1 MDENQ
6 VIWRELRTKQNQL
19 DLLDERNRSIRQ
31 QREEQF
37 EDLQQKRNQ
46 LLHMIE
52 GKYQMMQHYL
62 GQVDVDTTEERA
74 RLNRIASDFSQ
85 AVSIGFIR
93 NQRALEQSIEKEEI
107 EYRRERRKLE
117 DDIDTLHRRKMKFD
131 QEKKE
136 GIAYV

>member
-1 MDENQ
+1 MDESQ
-6 VIWRELRTKQNQL
+6 VIWQKLRTKQKHL

-37 EDLQQKRNQ
+37 EDLQQKRDQ
-46 LLHMIE
+46 LLHMME
-52 GKYQMMQHYL
+52 GKYQMIQHTL

-117 DDIDTLHRRKMKFD
+117 EDIDTLHRRKMKFD
-131 QEKKE
+131 QEKKK
-136 GIAYV
+136 G

>member
-6 VIWRELRTKQNQL
+6 VIWQELRTKQNHL

-46 LLHMIE
+46 LLHMME
-52 GKYQMMQHYL
+52 GKYQMIQHTL

-74 RLNRIASDFSQ
+74 RLNRVASDFSQ
-85 AVSIGFIR
+85 AVSMGFIR
-93 NQRALEQSIEKEEI
+93 NQRALEQRIEKEEI
-107 EYRRERRKLE
+107 EYRLERRKLE
-117 DDIDTLHRRKMKFD
+117 DDIYTLHRRKMKLD
-131 QEKKE
+131 QEKRK
-136 GIAYV
+136 G

>member
-6 VIWRELRTKQNQL
+6 VIWQKLRTKQNNL
-19 DLLDERNRSIRQ
+19 ESLDERNRSIRQ

-46 LLHMIE
+46 LLHMME
-52 GKYQMMQHYL
+52 RKYQMMQHYL

-85 AVSIGFIR
+85 AVSMGYTR
-93 NQRALEQSIEKEEI
+93 NQRTLEQRIENEEI
-107 EYRRERRKLE
+107 DYRRERRKLE
-117 DDIDTLHRRKMKFD
+117 DDIDTLHRKKMKLD
-131 QEKKE
+131 QEKRK
-136 GIAYV
+136 G

>member
-37 EDLQQKRNQ
+37 EDLQQKQNQ

-117 DDIDTLHRRKMKFD
+117 DDIDTLHRQKMKLE
-131 QEKKE
+131 QEKRK
-136 GIAYV
+136 G

>member
-6 VIWRELRTKQNQL
+6 VIWQELRTKQNHL

-31 QREEQF
+31 QREKQF
-37 EDLQQKRNQ
+37 EDLQQKRDQ
-46 LLHMIE
+46 LLHMME
-52 GKYQMMQHYL
+52 SKHQMMQHYL

-117 DDIDTLHRRKMKFD
+117 EDIDTLHRRKMKFD
-131 QEKKE
+131 QEKKK
-136 GIAYV
+136 G

>member
-6 VIWRELRTKQNQL
+6 VIWQKLRTKQNNL
-19 DLLDERNRSIRQ
+19 ESLDERNRSIRQ

-46 LLHMIE
+46 LLYMME
-52 GKYQMMQHYL
+52 GKYQIMQHYL

-74 RLNRIASDFSQ
+74 RLNGIASDFSQ
-85 AVSIGFIR
+85 AVSMGYTR
-93 NQRALEQSIEKEEI
+93 NQRTLEQRIENEEI

-117 DDIDTLHRRKMKFD
+117 DDIDTLHRQKMKLE
-131 QEKKE
+131 QEKRK
-136 GIAYV
+136 G

>member
-6 VIWRELRTKQNQL
+6 VIWQELRTKQNNL
-19 DLLDERNRSIRQ
+19 DSLDERNRSIRQ
-31 QREEQF
+31 QREKQF

-46 LLHMIE
+46 LLYMME

-62 GQVDVDTTEERA
+62 GQVDVDTNEERA

-85 AVSIGFIR
+85 AVSMGYTR
-93 NQRALEQSIEKEEI
+93 NQRTLEQRIENEEI

-117 DDIDTLHRRKMKFD
+117 DDIDTLHRKKMKLN
-131 QEKKE
+131 QEKRK
-136 GIAYV
+136 G

>member
-1 MDENQ
+1 MDESQ
-6 VIWRELRTKQNQL
+6 VIWQKLRTKQNHL

-37 EDLQQKRNQ
+37 ENLQQKRDQ
-46 LLHMIE
+46 LLHMME
-52 GKYQMMQHYL
+52 GKYQMIKHTL

-117 DDIDTLHRRKMKFD
+117 EDIDTLHRRKMKFD
-131 QEKKE
+131 QEKKK
-136 GIAYV
+136 G

>member
-6 VIWRELRTKQNQL
+6 VIWQELRTKQNHL

-37 EDLQQKRNQ
+37 EDLQQKRDQ
-46 LLHMIE
+46 LLHMME
-52 GKYQMMQHYL
+52 GKYQMIQHTL

-117 DDIDTLHRRKMKFD
+117 EDIDTLHRRKMKLE
-131 QEKKE
+131 QEKRK
-136 GIAYV
+136 G

>member
-6 VIWRELRTKQNQL
+6 VIWQELRTKQNNL
-19 DLLDERNRSIRQ
+19 DSLDERNRSIRQ
-31 QREEQF
+31 QREKQF

-46 LLHMIE
+46 LLYMME

-117 DDIDTLHRRKMKFD
+117 EDIDTLHRRKTTLE
-131 QEKKE
+131 QEKRK
-136 GIAYV
+136 G

>member
-1 MDENQ
+1 MDESQ
-6 VIWRELRTKQNQL
+6 VIWQKLRTKQNHL

-37 EDLQQKRNQ
+37 EDLQQKRDQ
-46 LLHMIE
+46 LLHMME
-52 GKYQMMQHYL
+52 GKYQMIQHTL

-117 DDIDTLHRRKMKFD
+117 DDIDTLHRQKMKLD
-131 QEKKE
+131 QEKRK
-136 GIAYV
+136 G

>member
-6 VIWRELRTKQNQL
+6 VIWQELRTKQNNL
-19 DLLDERNRSIRQ
+19 DSLDERNRSIRQ
-31 QREEQF
+31 QREKQF

-46 LLHMIE
+46 LLYMME

-85 AVSIGFIR
+85 AVSMGYTR
-93 NQRALEQSIEKEEI
+93 NQRTLEQRIENEEI
-107 EYRRERRKLE
+107 EYRRERRKME
-117 DDIDTLHRRKMKFD
+117 DDIDTLHRKKMKLN
-131 QEKKE
+131 QEKRK
-136 GIAYV
+136 G

>member
-1 MDENQ
+1 MDESQ
-6 VIWRELRTKQNQL
+6 VIWQKLRTKQNHL

-46 LLHMIE
+46 LLHMME

-62 GQVDVDTTEERA
+62 GQVDVDTTGERA

-117 DDIDTLHRRKMKFD
+117 EDIDTLHRRKTTLE
-131 QEKKE
+131 QEKRK
-136 GIAYV
+136 G

>member
-6 VIWRELRTKQNQL
+6 VIWQELRTKQNNL
-19 DLLDERNRSIRQ
+19 DSLDERNRSIRQ

-46 LLHMIE
+46 LLYMME

-117 DDIDTLHRRKMKFD
+117 EDIDTLHRRKTTLE
-131 QEKKE
+131 QEKRK
-136 GIAYV
+136 G

>member
-6 VIWRELRTKQNQL
+6 VIWQELRTKQNHL

-37 EDLQQKRNQ
+37 ENLQQKRNQ
-46 LLHMIE
+46 LLYMME

-117 DDIDTLHRRKMKFD
+117 EDIDTLHRRKMKLD
-131 QEKKE
+131 QEKKK
-136 GIAYV
+136 G

>member
-6 VIWRELRTKQNQL
+6 VIWQELRTKQNNL
-19 DLLDERNRSIRQ
+19 DSLDERNRSIRQ

-46 LLHMIE
+46 LLYMME

-117 DDIDTLHRRKMKFD
+117 EDIDTLHRLKTTLE
-131 QEKKE
+131 QEKRK
-136 GIAYV
+136 G

>member
-6 VIWRELRTKQNQL
+6 VIWQELRTKQNHL

-37 EDLQQKRNQ
+37 ENLQQKRNQ

-117 DDIDTLHRRKMKFD
+117 DDIDTLHRQKMKLE
-131 QEKKE
+131 QEKRK
-136 GIAYV
+136 G

>member
-6 VIWRELRTKQNQL
+6 VIWQELRTKQNNL
-19 DLLDERNRSIRQ
+19 DSLDERNRSIRQ
-31 QREEQF
+31 QREKQF

-46 LLHMIE
+46 LLYMME

-93 NQRALEQSIEKEEI
+93 NQRALEQRIEKEEI

-117 DDIDTLHRRKMKFD
+117 EDIDTLHRRKMKLD
-131 QEKKE
+131 QEKKK
-136 GIAYV
+136 G

>member
-1 MDENQ
+1 MDESQ
-6 VIWRELRTKQNQL
+6 VTKQNHL

-37 EDLQQKRNQ
+37 EDLQQKRDQ
-46 LLHMIE
+46 LLHMME
-52 GKYQMMQHYL
+52 GKYQMIRHTL

-117 DDIDTLHRRKMKFD
+117 EDIDTLHRRKMKFD
-131 QEKKE
+131 QEKKK
-136 GIAYV
+136 G

>member
-31 QREEQF
+31 QREKQF

-52 GKYQMMQHYL
+52 GKYQMIQHTL
-62 GQVDVDTTEERA
+62 GQGTWILLR
-74 RLNRIASDFSQ
+74 
-85 AVSIGFIR
+85 
-93 NQRALEQSIEKEEI
+93 KE
-107 EYRRERRKLE
+107 
-117 DDIDTLHRRKMKFD
+117 HS
-131 QEKKE
+131 
-136 GIAYV
+136 

>member
-1 MDENQ
+1 MDESQ
-6 VIWRELRTKQNQL
+6 VIWQKLRTKQNHL

-37 EDLQQKRNQ
+37 EDLQQKRDQ
-46 LLHMIE
+46 LLHMME
-52 GKYQMMQHYL
+52 GKYQMIQHTL

-117 DDIDTLHRRKMKFD
+117 EDIDTLHRRKTTLE
-131 QEKKE
+131 QEKRK
-136 GIAYV
+136 G

>member
-6 VIWRELRTKQNQL
+6 VIWQELRTKQNHL

-37 EDLQQKRNQ
+37 ENLQQKRNQ
-46 LLHMIE
+46 LLHMME
-52 GKYQMMQHYL
+52 RKYQMMQHYL
-62 GQVDVDTTEERA
+62 GPVDVDTTEERA

-117 DDIDTLHRRKMKFD
+117 EDIDTLHRRKTTLE
-131 QEKKE
+131 QEKRK
-136 GIAYV
+136 G

>member
-117 DDIDTLHRRKMKFD
+117 DDIDTLHRQKMKLE
-131 QEKKE
+131 QEKRK
-136 GIAYV
+136 G